1 MNLNQLY
8 YFKKLSEVKHFTKA
22 AQELHISQPSLSYSI
37 SSLEEELGTNLI
49 QRSGRIISLTENG
62 VEFLKYADSSLSE
75 LEKGI
80 KIVKKNEDVQT
91 GKVDIGYIYT
101 IGSSY
106 MPKLIKEYI
115 QTYHFE
121 TTFDLFS
128 SPTSTV
134 IEGLK
139 SGKFDII
146 FSSYVKNEP
155 DLEFFPILAQKVV
168 IIVPEKH
175 ELAKLEKV
183 TLKQVSA
190 YPIVTYNSHS
200 NSLGVLVKN
209 IFNNYNIKPRIVF
222 ALNDE
227 TSIGGFVSEGF
238 GVGIIEDLPL
248 IAQFDLKI
256 IPLDVDLQTRV
267 VYCAYNKKLYQT
279 GAIRSFLEFVKQK
292 EISLY

>member
-1 MNLNQLY
+1 
-8 YFKKLSEVKHFTKA
+8 
-22 AQELHISQPSLSYSI
+22 
-37 SSLEEELGTNLI
+37 
-49 QRSGRIISLTENG
+49 
-62 VEFLKYADSSLSE
+62 
-75 LEKGI
+75 
-80 KIVKKNEDVQT
+80 
-91 GKVDIGYIYT
+91 
-101 IGSSY
+101 

-115 QTYHFE
+115 ETYHFE

-139 SGKFDII
+139 SGKFDIV

-155 DLEFFPILAQKVV
+155 DLEFFPILTQKVV
-168 IIVPEKH
+168 IIVPKKH
-175 ELAKLEKV
+175 ELAKFEKV

-209 IFNNYNIKPRIVF
+209 IFKNYNIEPRVVF
-222 ALNDE
+222 ALNDK

-256 IPLDVDLQTRV
+256 IPLDIDLQTRV
-267 VYCAYNKKLYQT
+267 VYCAYNKRLYQT